1 MNAATAF
8 VAFSLRRT
16 STIQRRMSNIE
27 RGGSRRNRLRCWT
40 FDVRCWI
47 FGPRLFLRMTDPTMP
62 LSGRAALVT
71 GAGIGIGRAIVE
83 ALSAAGAVVGVH
95 CHRSRATA
103 ETVVTQLRQRGGQAM
118 LLQADLSVPADAG
131 RIVDE
136 FVAFAGRLDILVNNA
151 GSPVARSRLEDC
163 PLDIWQQ
170 VLATNLTSTF
180 LVTQRAI
187 PHLRASGH
195 GAIVNNLTLS
205 IQTGGAN
212 GAGPYAIA
220 KAGLEV
226 MTRTLA
232 RELAPLV
239 RANSI
244 MPGVIETRHHEVYST
259 PERMEQYRKETPL
272 ARNGTAEEVAAA
284 VLFLVSD
291 AASFINGA
299 LLDIN
304 GGRFLR

>member
-1 MNAATAF
+1 MSD
-8 VAFSLRRT
+8 SLT
-16 STIQRRMSNIE
+16 
-27 RGGSRRNRLRCWT
+27 
-40 FDVRCWI
+40 
-47 FGPRLFLRMTDPTMP
+47 
-62 LSGRAALVT
+62 GRAALVT
-71 GAGIGIGRAIVE
+71 GAGVGIGRAVAE
-83 ALSAAGAVVGVH
+83 SLAAAGAAVGVH
-95 CHRSRATA
+95 CHRSRAA
-103 ETVVTQLRQRGGQAM
+103 ADEVVTGIRQRGSKA
-118 LLQADLSVPADAG
+118 LVLQADLAKPAEAA
-131 RIVDE
+131 RVVDE
-136 FVAFAGRLDILVNNA
+136 FVVFAGRLDILVNNA
-151 GSPVARSRLEDC
+151 GSPLERSRLEDC
-163 PLDIWQQ
+163 SLDLWQQ
-170 VLATNLTSTF
+170 VLATNLTSAF

-232 RELAPLV
+232 RELAPQV

-259 PERMEQYRKETPL
+259 PERLEQYRKETPL
-272 ARNGTAEEVAAA
+272 GRNGMAEEVAAA

-291 AASFINGA
+291 AASFVNGA